1 MSRYANRQRERRVAF
16 VLMAGAVLIW
26 IGLAIPAD
34 GLQFVGVAVCVG
46 GFVRMAIV
54 GWRASRARPR

>member
-1 MSRYANRQRERRVAF
+1 MREDASRRRERHVAF

-34 GLQFVGVAVCVG
+34 GPQLVGIVVCVS
-46 GFVRMAIV
+46 GFIKMAIMS
-54 GWRASRARPR
+54 WRASRAH